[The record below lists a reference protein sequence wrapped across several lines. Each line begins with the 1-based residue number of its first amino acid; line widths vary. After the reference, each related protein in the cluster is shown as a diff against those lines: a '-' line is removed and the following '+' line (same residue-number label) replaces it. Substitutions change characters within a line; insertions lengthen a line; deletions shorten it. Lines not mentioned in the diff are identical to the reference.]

1 LFLNLELCT
10 LHLDKMIQYDNKK
23 TISEIVINGNAMAVF
38 YYAKWC
44 MPCKSISQT
53 LSELEDN
60 FTNMIQIIAVNVD
73 EFPAIALEQNV
84 KSVPTLHY
92 YKSGSLYLKES
103 GFRTRDQLTRNM
115 NALLTINGIEEL
127 KKV

>member
-1 LFLNLELCT
+1 
-10 LHLDKMIQYDNKK
+10 MIEYNNQK
-23 TISEIVINGNAMAVF
+23 TIDEIVNNGNAIVIL

-53 LSELEDN
+53 LSDLKIN
-60 FTNMIQIIAVNVD
+60 FRETIQIIAVNVD
-73 EFPAIALEQNV
+73 EFSVIALEQNV

-103 GFRTRDQLTRNM
+103 GFRTKDQLTRNM
-115 NALLTINGIEEL
+115 DALLTLNSIEE
-127 KKV
+127 

>member
-1 LFLNLELCT
+1 
-10 LHLDKMIQYDNKK
+10 MIEYNNQKIID
-23 TISEIVINGNAMAVF
+23 EIVNNGHALVIL

-53 LSELEDN
+53 LLDLKIN
-60 FTNMIQIIAVNVD
+60 FKDTIQIIAVNVD
-73 EFPAIALEQNV
+73 EFPVIALEQNV
-84 KSVPTLHY
+84 KSVPTLQY

-115 NALLTINGIEEL
+115 NALLTVNSIEE
-127 KKV
+127 